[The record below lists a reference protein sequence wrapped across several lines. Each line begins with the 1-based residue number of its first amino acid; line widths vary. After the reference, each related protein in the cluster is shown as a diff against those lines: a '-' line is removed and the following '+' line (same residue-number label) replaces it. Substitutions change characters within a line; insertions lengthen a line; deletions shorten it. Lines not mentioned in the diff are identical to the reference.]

1 MAGRFIRSRDLDFF
15 DTINKELLGD
25 PVNNKTGVI
34 NQEVVIYKVSVYETE
49 TNFYGEASQGRSYQN
64 GVKLA
69 CIIESEDFDFE
80 TAEFG
85 PDINQNATFSF
96 LRQSLIDAG
105 NFVPDLGD
113 VIDWNYTYWEINSI
127 NENQLVGGQAD
138 QNHSV
143 IVTGFLSEQSRVNI
157 QRIRG

>member
-49 TNFYGEASQGRSYQN
+49 TNFYGEASQGRTYQN
-64 GVKLA
+64 GIKLA
-69 CIIESEDFDFE
+69 CLIEAEDFDFE
-80 TAEFG
+80 TSEFG
-85 PDINQNATFSF
+85 PDSNQNAIFSF
-96 LRQSLIDAG
+96 LRQSLVDSG

-127 NENQLVGGQAD
+127 NENQLVGGQAS

-143 IVTGFLSEQSRVNI
+143 VVTAFLSEQSRVNI

>member
-64 GVKLA
+64 GIKLA
-69 CIIESEDFDFE
+69 CLIESEDFDFE
-80 TAEFG
+80 TSEFG
-85 PDINQNATFSF
+85 QIQIKMQHFHF
-96 LRQSLIDAG
+96 LD
-105 NFVPDLGD
+105 
-113 VIDWNYTYWEINSI
+113 
-127 NENQLVGGQAD
+127 
-138 QNHSV
+138 NH
-143 IVTGFLSEQSRVNI
+143 
-157 QRIRG
+157 